1 VKSPPKEAGASA
13 NAAHKKLTGARTLLA
28 EPREINGT
36 YGPPAL
42 CAWRVLPGV
51 FWVQTTVPQ
60 FSRNLEKRQDTRRV
74 GITGINHYRRTFGL
88 RGTWRKI
95 RRIIDR
101 YLVSAGDQFSRDCRS
116 LAAPKQRGSNNTA
129 ATSNRRR
136 KAVWMRRGGQ

>member
-1 VKSPPKEAGASA
+1 MNAPPNAAGRSA
-13 NAAHKKLTGARTLLA
+13 NAAHRKLTSAKRLCA
-28 EPREINGT
+28 SPCQINGT
-36 YGPPAL
+36 YGPPEL

>member
-1 VKSPPKEAGASA
+1 VNGPPKAAGGIGTAAQRKPTSAKRLGAS
-13 NAAHKKLTGARTLLA
+13 
-28 EPREINGT
+28 PREINGT

-51 FWVQTTVPQ
+51 FCVQTTVPQ
-60 FSRNLEKRQDTRRV
+60 FSRKLEKRQDTRRV
-74 GITGINHYRRTFGL
+74 GIAGINHYRRTFGL

-116 LAAPKQRGSNNTA
+116 LAAPKWRGSNNTA
-129 ATSNRRR
+129 APSNRRR
-136 KAVWMRRGGQ
+136 KAVWMRGGVQ